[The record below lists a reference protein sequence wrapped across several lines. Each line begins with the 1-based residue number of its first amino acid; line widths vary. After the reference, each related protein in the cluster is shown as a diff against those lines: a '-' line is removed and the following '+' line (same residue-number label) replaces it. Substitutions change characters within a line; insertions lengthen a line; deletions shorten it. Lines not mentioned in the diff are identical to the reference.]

1 MAMTK
6 AEAAKLTNDLLLRG
20 VVETIVKESSVLQL
34 LPFMEVS
41 GTSVTYNREA
51 TMPSATF
58 YDVGDTW
65 TESTPT
71 FTQVTANL
79 KILGG
84 DADVDNFIQATYAD
98 PNDIEAEV
106 VSSRAKSIAH
116 VFSESFFNGD
126 AGLNPK
132 TFDGLTKVLT
142 GTAQEVTAGANGAQ
156 LTLDM
161 MDQMIDL
168 VMPGKPDAIFL
179 SRRTRRKLSS
189 LRRASGNLLEVDV
202 DQFGQRALFYDGVP
216 LYVDDFISDTQVQ
229 GSSGG
234 VCSSVYGVKFGQG
247 IGVLGLEHG
256 GIQIEKVGELETKD
270 ATRWRLK
277 WYTTQVRTICSE
289 AAVDQRGHSD

>member
-34 LPFMEVS
+34 LPFMEVT
-41 GTSVTYNREA
+41 GTSVVYAREA
-51 TMPSATF
+51 SMPSAAF
-58 YDVGDTW
+58 FDVGDAW

-71 FTQVTANL
+71 FTQVTTNL

-84 DADVDNFIQATYAD
+84 DADVDNFLQATYAD

-106 VSSRAKSIAH
+106 VSSRAKAIAH
-116 VFSESFFNGD
+116 LFSDSFFNGD
-126 AGLNPK
+126 SGLTPK
-132 TFDGLTKVLT
+132 AFDGLTKVLN
-142 GTAQEVTAGANGAQ
+142 GSGQEIIAGANGAQ

-168 VMPGKPDAIFL
+168 VMPGKPDALFL

-202 DQFGQRALFYDGVP
+202 DQFGQRALIYDGVP
-216 LYVDDFISDTQVQ
+216 LYVDDFISDSQVQ
-229 GSSGG
+229 GTSGP
-234 VCSSVYGVKFGQG
+234 VCSSVYAVKFGQG
-247 IGVLGLEHG
+247 VGVLGLEHG
-256 GIQIEKVGELETKD
+256 GIQIEQVGELETKD

-277 WYTTQVRTICSE
+277 WYAGLSVFSQLGVARVKGILP
-289 AAVDQRGHSD
+289 

>member
-1 MAMTK
+1 
-6 AEAAKLTNDLLLRG
+6 
-20 VVETIVKESSVLQL
+20 
-34 LPFMEVS
+34 
-41 GTSVTYNREA
+41 GTSVTYAREA
-51 TMPSATF
+51 SMPSAAF
-58 YDVGDTW
+58 FDVGDTW

-71 FTQVTANL
+71 FTQVTTNL

-84 DADVDNFIQATYAD
+84 DADVDNFLQATYAD

-106 VSSRAKSIAH
+106 VSSRAKAIAH
-116 VFSESFFNGD
+116 LFSDSFFNGD
-126 AGLNPK
+126 SGLNPK
-132 TFDGLTKVLT
+132 TFDGLTKVLN
-142 GTAQEVTAGANGAQ
+142 GGAQEVTAGANGAQ

-161 MDQMIDL
+161 MDQMVDL
-168 VMPGKPDAIFL
+168 VMPGKPDALFL

-202 DQFGQRALFYDGVP
+202 DQFGQRALFYDGIP

-247 IGVLGLEHG
+247 VGVLGLEHG
-256 GIQIEKVGELETKD
+256 GVQIEKVGELETKD

-277 WYTTQVRTICSE
+277 WYAGLSVFSTLGVARVKGILP
-289 AAVDQRGHSD
+289 